1 MKKTLAIIAMVVGA
15 GTMNAQLTSKKGENY
30 LPQSGDW
37 SIGIDGSSAL
47 GYFGNMLN
55 NSADNGMSFDFSNAA
70 QMITGK
76 LFINDNTAYRAA
88 LRIGMGSAS
97 SQVASLDSIGAFD
110 DVKSSGS
117 FIGIGGGIEKR
128 RGTTRLQG
136 YYGGMAMLA
145 FQNGKTETTYVKPN
159 QVGDI
164 TATTDGANIGFGVRG
179 FIGVEYFV
187 LPKISIGG
195 EFGWGL
201 MFSKAGAGSTTAVT
215 LDANGN
221 TTSTTTDGASSS
233 SFPVDTDNAA
243 FGMSPAAVMI
253 NFHF

>member
-55 NSADNGMSFDFSNAA
+55 NSSDNGMSFDFSNDAN
-70 QMITGK
+70 MITGK

-88 LRIGMGSAS
+88 LRIGMGSAT

-117 FIGIGGGIEKR
+117 FIGIAGGIEKR

-145 FQNGKTETTYVKPN
+145 FQNGKTETTYIKPSP
-159 QVGDI
+159 VVSSEDKSG
-164 TATTDGANIGFGVRG
+164 ATIGFGVRG

-201 MFSKAGAGSTTAVT
+201 MFNKIGTGTSTIKVENPDGT
-215 LDANGN
+215 
-221 TTSTTTDGASSS
+221 TTSTTTDSESGSTFSI
-233 SFPVDTDNAA
+233 DTDNAA

>member
-37 SIGIDGSSAL
+37 SIGIDGTSAL

-55 NSADNGMSFDFSNAA
+55 NSADNGMTFDYSNDAN
-70 QMITGK
+70 MITGK
-76 LFINDNTAYRAA
+76 LFINDNTAYRVG
-88 LRIGMGSAS
+88 LRIGMGSS
-97 SQVASLDSIGAFD
+97 TSNVASIDSIGGFD
-110 DVKSSGS
+110 EVKASGTN
-117 FIGIGGGIEKR
+117 IGLAGGIEKR

-136 YYGGMAMLA
+136 YYGAMAMLTYESS
-145 FQNGKTETTYVKPN
+145 KLSTSYVKPN
-159 QVGDI
+159 PVVSSEISSGG
-164 TATTDGANIGFGVRG
+164 TLGFGVRG

-187 LPKISIGG
+187 LPKISIAG

-201 MFSKAGAGSTTAVT
+201 MFSNASAGSSTVKVENLDGTETT
-215 LDANGN
+215 
-221 TTSTTTDGASSS
+221 TTTDGESGSA
-233 SFPVDTDNAA
+233 FGIDTDNAA

>member
-37 SIGIDGSSAL
+37 SIGVDGSSAI

-55 NSADNGMSFDFSNAA
+55 NSADNGMSFDYSNGAN
-70 QMITGK
+70 MITGK
-76 LFINDNTAYRAA
+76 LFISDTKAYRAGV
-88 LRIGMGSAS
+88 RIGMNTST
-97 SQVASLDSIGAFD
+97 SQVASLDSAGVYD
-110 DVKSSGS
+110 EVKTSEN
-117 FIGIGGGIEKR
+117 FIGLSAGMEYR
-128 RGTTRLQG
+128 RGSTRLQG
-136 YYGGMAMLA
+136 YYGGAATLA
-145 FQNGKTETTYVKPN
+145 FGSAGSSTTYAKPNVLGQVTETKS
-159 QVGDI
+159 G
-164 TATTDGANIGFGVRG
+164 ATVGFGVRG

-187 LPKISIGG
+187 LPKISIAG

-201 MFSKAGAGSTTAVT
+201 GFVSQGAGSVTAVS

-221 TTSTTTDGASSS
+221 TVSTTTDGPTGSDFSL
-233 SFPVDTDNAA
+233 DTDNAGGA
-243 FGMSPAAVMI
+243 LMI